1 MASRPGLK
9 KGSGSPEQVP
19 LPCWAAFMMDNGCW
33 ETGVYDTGRFRDAL
47 EKKGTIK
54 PCIPGRRSCERP
66 VKYNRQKYKRRNRIE
81 SMLGWLKDWR
91 RVVPRRYDKFPHI
104 FFSAIRSVATVM
116 FWI

>member
-1 MASRPGLK
+1 MLGDRG
-9 KGSGSPEQVP
+9 
-19 LPCWAAFMMDNGCW
+19 
-33 ETGVYDTGRFRDAL
+33 YDTGRFRDAL

-81 SMLGWLKDWR
+81 SMFGWLKDWG
-91 RVVPRRYDKFPHI
+91 RVVPRRYDRFPHI
-104 FFSAIRSVATVM
+104 FFSAIRRVATVM